1 MIAAPDFPDI
11 DWANE
16 DVGRLAEIFSERF
29 DVMVQKKD
37 EVIDRL
43 VEENKQQADEIKRQ
57 ADEIKEL
64 KQEIERLKAAGG
76 RRTRRS
82 RSYNAREFKDYPRPE
97 GYSKRRRPPDTGINE
112 SMTHTIQKTVTLTY
126 CPECGGRMPESDV
139 GYDRTTEDAING
151 RWTRTKWRVIR
162 HYCKVCDCQYSAS
175 PEGVLPG
182 EHFGINVMSQVSC
195 MRCLAIPH
203 EKIGKIIRMLYG
215 RFIEVSNVIHLCDTV
230 ADQLKPLY
238 DGLLGQLAGADIISG
253 DDTGW
258 YYNKLHWH
266 AWGFLTAYTA
276 LFHISPSRSKAVAEA
291 ILEGFEGIII
301 GDSHSSWN
309 DVGSEVQR
317 CLLHYFRDMYLTLR
331 KNESAEFRAFF
342 EELHGILKTS
352 ISAWITYGEQDRRVP
367 RRIVDGLLKRIDDM
381 TAGSYTDKDC
391 IRYVKRLR
399 RERNQLFTFL
409 EHDGV
414 SYHNNPG
421 ERVLRIFALM
431 RKVCYGSRS
440 IRGIQTTEIL
450 TTIYST
456 CELRGID
463 PYRFMVDYLSGRL
476 KSIPMPER
484 QACTAAAA

>member
-1 MIAAPDFPDI
+1 
-11 DWANE
+11 
-16 DVGRLAEIFSERF
+16 
-29 DVMVQKKD
+29 
-37 EVIDRL
+37 
-43 VEENKQQADEIKRQ
+43 
-57 ADEIKEL
+57 
-64 KQEIERLKAAGG
+64 
-76 RRTRRS
+76 
-82 RSYNAREFKDYPRPE
+82 
-97 GYSKRRRPPDTGINE
+97 
-112 SMTHTIQKTVTLTY
+112 MTHTIQETVTLKY
-126 CPECGGRMPESDV
+126 CPECGERMPESDV
-139 GYDRTTEDAING
+139 SYDRTTEDSIDG
-151 RWTRTKWRVIR
+151 RWTRTNWKVKR
-162 HYCKVCDCQYSAS
+162 HYCRVCDCQYSAS

-203 EKIGKIIRMLYG
+203 EKIGKIIHMLYG

-230 ADQLKPLY
+230 ADHLKPLY
-238 DGLLGQLAGADIISG
+238 DGLLERLAGADIING

-258 YYNKLHWH
+258 YYNKKHWH
-266 AWGFLTAYTA
+266 VWGFLTAYAA
-276 LFHISPSRSKAVAEA
+276 LFHISSSRSKAVAEA

-309 DVGSEVQR
+309 DVGSEAQR
-317 CLLHYFRDMYLTLR
+317 CLLHYFRDMYLTL
-331 KNESAEFRAFF
+331 KHNKGAEFKAFF
-342 EELHGILKTS
+342 EELRGILKTATG
-352 ISAWITYGEQDRRVP
+352 AWITHGERNERVP
-367 RRIVDGLLKRIDDM
+367 KRIINGLLKRIDDM

-440 IRGIQTTEIL
+440 IRGIRTTEIL
-450 TTIYST
+450 VTIHST

-463 PYRFMVDYLSGRL
+463 PYRFMVDYLGGRL

-484 QACTAAAA
+484 QACTAVAA